1 MYVCALGVGP
11 SSYFYI
17 RPIYCLNLVILCW
30 RLLVSA
36 TLLCIQFNVL
46 NVFSIAFSLQ
56 LKCILCFFVITWPFS
71 KRLGLSWNDTNIK
84 FKWNQPIPLCPSPS
98 PFFLSPPPPLSFV
111 LSLIN
116 LSLLHFLHFSLA
128 FYIFSSSGS
137 CLSIYMTN
145 ASSPLMVLK

>member
-36 TLLCIQFNVL
+36 TLLCKLIQFNVL

-116 LSLLHFLHFSLA
+116 LSLSF
-128 FYIFSSSGS
+128 
-137 CLSIYMTN
+137 
-145 ASSPLMVLK
+145 SPLLSHFIFFLVVGPVYRSIWPMPHPLSWF